1 MGRGQASVT
10 AVEAA
15 VGVLLLLSVTFT
27 FALGSVDQP
36 EDRAQL
42 DAYAADALTVLETEQ
57 PSHGGATRLG
67 ELVDTSDSFEREK
80 ATLQRRVER
89 ILPPNAMYR
98 LETRHGAVGYRRPDG
113 VRTGTATTSTQA
125 GSVTLRVWYA

>member
-27 FALGSVDQP
+27 FALGPGAQP
-36 EDRAQL
+36 GDRAQL
-42 DAYAADALTVLETEQ
+42 DAYAADALAVLATEQ
-57 PSHGGATRLG
+57 PSHGGATRLD
-67 ELVDTSDSFEREK
+67 ELVDSPDSFEREK
-80 ATLQRRVER
+80 AALERRVER
-89 ILPPNAMYR
+89 ILPPNVMYR
-98 LETRHGAVGYRRPDG
+98 LETRHGTVGYRLPDG
-113 VRTGTATTSTQA
+113 VRTGTATTATQS